1 MDLAVDGAAVA
12 TLDRGDG
19 PGAPLLCVHGFT
31 GSKEDFAPVLDALA
45 AARRV
50 VAVDLPGHGG
60 TPGHDDPAAYSL
72 ETVAGWVLRAA
83 DALGLGECHL
93 LGHSLGGLIAQRAAA
108 VASQRLR
115 SLILADTG
123 LGAQRQERA
132 DHKIRIAVA
141 ARDAGLAAALTVAQ
155 EPLGTASPHSIDED
169 PERQAFERDR
179 FLTLNPAAVI
189 GEVRALLAAA
199 PLGAFLRGI
208 DIPVLVLHGEDDQSW
223 NAVEQALLVRSV
235 AGAEHA
241 VIAAAAHC
249 PQLENPKAWVAT
261 VADFLARADDIG
273 ARPPSAT

>member
-1 MDLAVDGAAVA
+1 
-12 TLDRGDG
+12 
-19 PGAPLLCVHGFT
+19 
-31 GSKEDFAPVLDALA
+31 
-45 AARRV
+45 
-50 VAVDLPGHGG
+50 
-60 TPGHDDPAAYSL
+60 
-72 ETVAGWVLRAA
+72 
-83 DALGLGECHL
+83 
-93 LGHSLGGLIAQRAAA
+93 
-108 VASQRLR
+108 
-115 SLILADTG
+115 
-123 LGAQRQERA
+123 
-132 DHKIRIAVA
+132 
-141 ARDAGLAAALTVAQ
+141 
-155 EPLGTASPHSIDED
+155 
-169 PERQAFERDR
+169 
-179 FLTLNPAAVI
+179 VI